1 MDFPFVKQAIS
12 QLFSKP
18 SCDMYPFVPSEAAP
32 NYRGRIAYDPN
43 KCIGCGMCVRVCAGK
58 AITLTREPVEGGENI
73 TLTFDLGSCTFCN
86 TCADFCNEHAI
97 TLTSDY
103 HMIATKE
110 EDLLVTGTH
119 FKEKK
124 KPAPKPAAAKLAVAP
139 AEAAPAKGLRP
150 KHQPRKKQPLLT
162 MQKERLRRLLMPYS
176 PVTTASRST
185 IHPNVSTALSA
196 RKSVRRKPSLLT
208 ARQKPG
214 SSMRMSASA
223 AGPVSLPARKTPL
236 SCDLQKNYLRVQ
248 VVFSLR
254 VTIHT
259 NINPYFLFSS
269 ILPATGIKR
278 SIFRV

>member
-97 TLTSDY
+97 TLTTDY

-124 KPAPKPAAAKLAVAP
+124 KPAPKPAAAKPTTTVKAAPEAQPVEKTPSAEGTSAAP
-139 AEAAPAKGLRP
+139 APEAAPAVP
-150 KHQPRKKQPLLT
+150 TVQPRDDGKPVNDPSKCIYCTLCAKKCPQEAIT
-162 MQKERLRRLLMPYS
+162 
-176 PVTTASRST
+176 VD
-185 IHPNVSTALSA
+185 
-196 RKSVRRKPSLLT
+196 RKAKTWELNADDCVCC
-208 ARQKPG
+208 G
-214 SSMRMSASA
+214 SCQA
-223 AGPVSLPARKTPL
+223 ACPKDA
-236 SCDLQKNYLRVQ
+236 
-248 VVFSLR
+248 
-254 VTIHT
+254 I
-259 NINPYFLFSS
+259 IM
-269 ILPATGIKR
+269 
-278 SIFRV
+278 

>member
-43 KCIGCGMCVRVCAGK
+43 KCVGCGMCVRVCAGK
-58 AITLTREPVEGGENI
+58 AIVLKRDPVEGGENI

-110 EDLLVTGTH
+110 EDLIVTGTH

-124 KPAPKPAAAKLAVAP
+124 KPAPKPAAAKPAPVP
-139 AEAAPAKGLRP
+139 AEATPAKTAAAEAPAAEKAAPAPDAEEKAPEALP
-150 KHQPRKKQPLLT
+150 VVQPRDDGQPVNDPSKCVYCTLCAKKCPQEAITVDRKAKTWVLNEDDCVCCGT
-162 MQKERLRRLLMPYS
+162 CQ
-176 PVTTASRST
+176 
-185 IHPNVSTALSA
+185 SA
-196 RKSVRRKPSLLT
+196 CPKD
-208 ARQKPG
+208 AII
-214 SSMRMSASA
+214 M
-223 AGPVSLPARKTPL
+223 
-236 SCDLQKNYLRVQ
+236 
-248 VVFSLR
+248 
-254 VTIHT
+254 
-259 NINPYFLFSS
+259 
-269 ILPATGIKR
+269 
-278 SIFRV
+278 

>member
-124 KPAPKPAAAKLAVAP
+124 KPAPKPAAAKPAAAP
-139 AEAAPAKGLRP
+139 AEAAPAKMAVAEAP
-150 KHQPRKKQPLLT
+150 AAEKAATSHDAEEKASETAHAIQPRDDGKPVNDPSKCIYCTLCAKKCPQEAITVDRKAKTWVLNEDECVCCGT
-162 MQKERLRRLLMPYS
+162 CQ
-176 PVTTASRST
+176 
-185 IHPNVSTALSA
+185 SA
-196 RKSVRRKPSLLT
+196 CPKD
-208 ARQKPG
+208 AII
-214 SSMRMSASA
+214 M
-223 AGPVSLPARKTPL
+223 
-236 SCDLQKNYLRVQ
+236 
-248 VVFSLR
+248 
-254 VTIHT
+254 
-259 NINPYFLFSS
+259 
-269 ILPATGIKR
+269 
-278 SIFRV
+278 

>member
-73 TLTFDLGSCTFCN
+73 TLTT
-86 TCADFCNEHAI
+86 
-97 TLTSDY
+97 DY

-124 KPAPKPAAAKLAVAP
+124 KPAPKPAAAKPAAPVKAASEAQTEKTPAAENTGAAP
-139 AEAAPAKGLRP
+139 APEAAPAAP
-150 KHQPRKKQPLLT
+150 VVQPRDDGKPVNDPSKCIYCTLCAKKCPQ
-162 MQKERLRRLLMPYS
+162 EAII
-176 PVTTASRST
+176 VD
-185 IHPNVSTALSA
+185 
-196 RKSVRRKPSLLT
+196 
-208 ARQKPG
+208 
-214 SSMRMSASA
+214 
-223 AGPVSLPARKTPL
+223 RKTKTWELNADDCVCCGTCQSVCPK
-236 SCDLQKNYLRVQ
+236 DA
-248 VVFSLR
+248 
-254 VTIHT
+254 I
-259 NINPYFLFSS
+259 IM
-269 ILPATGIKR
+269 
-278 SIFRV
+278 

>member
-73 TLTFDLGSCTFCN
+73 TLTFNLGSCTFCN

-139 AEAAPAKGLRP
+139 AEATPAKKAAAEAPAAEKATPSHDAEGKAP
-150 KHQPRKKQPLLT
+150 ETAHAVQPRDDGKPVNDPSKCIYCTLCAKKCPQEAITVDRKAKTWTLNEDECVCCGT
-162 MQKERLRRLLMPYS
+162 CQ
-176 PVTTASRST
+176 
-185 IHPNVSTALSA
+185 SA
-196 RKSVRRKPSLLT
+196 CPKD
-208 ARQKPG
+208 AII
-214 SSMRMSASA
+214 M
-223 AGPVSLPARKTPL
+223 
-236 SCDLQKNYLRVQ
+236 
-248 VVFSLR
+248 
-254 VTIHT
+254 
-259 NINPYFLFSS
+259 
-269 ILPATGIKR
+269 
-278 SIFRV
+278 

>member
-58 AITLTREPVEGGENI
+58 AIKMTRTPVEGGENI

-86 TCADFCNEHAI
+86 TCADFCNDHAI

-124 KPAPKPAAAKLAVAP
+124 KPVPKPAAAKP
-139 AEAAPAKGLRP
+139 AAATPEASPAK
-150 KHQPRKKQPLLT
+150 
-162 MQKERLRRLLMPYS
+162 
-176 PVTTASRST
+176 TTAAEEPGTEKATHSHNAEEKVPETVSAVRPRADGKPVNDPSKCIYCT
-185 IHPNVSTALSA
+185 ICAKKCPQEAITVDRKAKTWVLNEDECVGCGACQSA
-196 RKSVRRKPSLLT
+196 CPKD
-208 ARQKPG
+208 AII
-214 SSMRMSASA
+214 M
-223 AGPVSLPARKTPL
+223 
-236 SCDLQKNYLRVQ
+236 
-248 VVFSLR
+248 
-254 VTIHT
+254 
-259 NINPYFLFSS
+259 
-269 ILPATGIKR
+269 
-278 SIFRV
+278 

>member
-97 TLTSDY
+97 TLTTDY

-110 EDLLVTGTH
+110 ETPVLISVTSM
-119 FKEKK
+119 
-124 KPAPKPAAAKLAVAP
+124 PSPS
-139 AEAAPAKGLRP
+139 
-150 KHQPRKKQPLLT
+150 PR
-162 MQKERLRRLLMPYS
+162 
-176 PVTTASRST
+176 T
-185 IHPNVSTALSA
+185 IT
-196 RKSVRRKPSLLT
+196 
-208 ARQKPG
+208 
-214 SSMRMSASA
+214 
-223 AGPVSLPARKTPL
+223 
-236 SCDLQKNYLRVQ
+236 
-248 VVFSLR
+248 
-254 VTIHT
+254 
-259 NINPYFLFSS
+259 
-269 ILPATGIKR
+269 
-278 SIFRV
+278 

>member
-124 KPAPKPAAAKLAVAP
+124 KPAPKPAAAKPAAVPAEVAP
-139 AEAAPAKGLRP
+139 AKTASAEATAAEKAAPPHNAEEKAP
-150 KHQPRKKQPLLT
+150 ETAHAIQPRDDGKPVNDPSKCIYCTLCAKKCPQEAITVDHKAKTWVLNEDECVCCGT
-162 MQKERLRRLLMPYS
+162 CQ
-176 PVTTASRST
+176 
-185 IHPNVSTALSA
+185 SA
-196 RKSVRRKPSLLT
+196 CPKD
-208 ARQKPG
+208 AII
-214 SSMRMSASA
+214 M
-223 AGPVSLPARKTPL
+223 
-236 SCDLQKNYLRVQ
+236 
-248 VVFSLR
+248 
-254 VTIHT
+254 
-259 NINPYFLFSS
+259 
-269 ILPATGIKR
+269 
-278 SIFRV
+278 